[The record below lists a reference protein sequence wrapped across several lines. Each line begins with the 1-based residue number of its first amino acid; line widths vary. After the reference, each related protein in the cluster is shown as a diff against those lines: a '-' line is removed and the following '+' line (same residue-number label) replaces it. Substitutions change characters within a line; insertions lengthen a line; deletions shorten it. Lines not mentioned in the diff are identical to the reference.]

1 MSSAPPPGYVPPGY
15 VPPGYVPPAP
25 GIPPPSSGPRGCWRT
40 GLIGCGIA
48 ALVVVLCGVAAM
60 LYLRR
65 NPNLFTDWA
74 MKQVDAHMASDVT
87 EQEKKDLHDAYA
99 AYRDRMRAGT
109 ANPEAL
115 QRMQRVFMSG
125 SNNEITREQVREL
138 TAAFRR
144 AAGLP
149 PLTPSGEPGQATTPS
164 SSPGGIPTAPPGA
177 APASAST
184 TPAAP

>member
-1 MSSAPPPGYVPPGY
+1 
-15 VPPGYVPPAP
+15 
-25 GIPPPSSGPRGCWRT
+25 
-40 GLIGCGIA
+40 
-48 ALVVVLCGVAAM
+48 M

-99 AYRDRMRAGT
+99 AYRDKMRAGT

-125 SNNEITREQVREL
+125 SNSEITREQVREL

-144 AAGLP
+144 AAGLA
-149 PLTPSGEPGQATTPS
+149 PLTSPGEPGPATTPS
-164 SSPGGIPTAPPGA
+164 SSPGGL
-177 APASAST
+177 APAPFGA
-184 TPAAP
+184 TPAPVPTSAP